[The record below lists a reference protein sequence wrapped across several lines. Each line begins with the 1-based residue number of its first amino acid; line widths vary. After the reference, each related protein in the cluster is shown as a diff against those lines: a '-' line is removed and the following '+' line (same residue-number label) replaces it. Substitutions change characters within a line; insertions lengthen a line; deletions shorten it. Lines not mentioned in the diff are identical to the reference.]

1 VIEITECRVVA
12 RCSGPTHQL
21 RELGDV
27 GGDGPGLVAGEQMS
41 RRATA
46 RAGEAMAMR

>member
-1 VIEITECRVVA
+1 MVRIPIIGDRRSSSV
-12 RCSGPTHQL
+12 Q
-21 RELGDV
+21 LGDV
-27 GGDGPGLVAGEQMS
+27 GGDAPGFVVGEQMS